1 MDRIR
6 RLDEERKFHD
16 AQARER
22 LTQIDEASEAHTAK
36 TYLDHAP
43 WIRPGLDLLEPL
55 SGKTALDLG
64 SGHGWAAVEL
74 ARRGAKVLGTDLS
87 WGYCN
92 EARLRHIRLGFDTPF
107 FQADGENLPLSD
119 SSIDRIW
126 GNAIL
131 HHLDTQSAIREV
143 TRILAPGGMAVFCEP
158 WGGNP
163 LIAFARKWLPYPGKE
178 RTRDEA
184 PWTNK
189 DLGLWREAFPEHQIE
204 SFELFSALRRFG
216 GTGANWPLI
225 SIVDRFLFRVVP
237 ALGKFARYRMIC
249 VRKKQG

>member
-6 RLDEERKFHD
+6 RLNEEREFHD

-22 LTQIDEASEAHTAK
+22 LHQIDEASEAHTAK

-43 WIRPGLDLLEPL
+43 WIRKGLDLLEPL
-55 SGKTALDLG
+55 NGKTALDLG
-64 SGHGWAAVEL
+64 SGHGWAALEL
-74 ARRGAKVLGTDLS
+74 ARRGAITFGTDLS

-92 EARLRHIRLGFDTPF
+92 EARLRHLRFGFKTPF
-107 FQADGENLPLSD
+107 FQADGEQLPLADGSME
-119 SSIDRIW
+119 RIW

-131 HHLDTQSAIREV
+131 HHLDTESAIREV
-143 TRILAPGGMAVFCEP
+143 KRILAPGGIAVFCEP

-163 LIAFARKWLPYPGKE
+163 LIALARKWLPYPGKE

-184 PWTNK
+184 PWTNRE
-189 DLGLWREAFPEHQIE
+189 LGLWCRAFPEHRVE

-216 GTGANWPLI
+216 GTGANWPVVSRL
-225 SIVDRFLFRVVP
+225 DRSLFRLIPV
-237 ALGKFARYRMIC
+237 LGKFARYRMIWI
-249 VRKKQG
+249 RK